1 MKRTIFLLFLALV
14 FSASAFAHDA
24 FTLVS
29 SQKKTIKSDD
39 LAKIETERTAGQ
51 NDKTTITFT
60 QNEIRLVVT
69 TGPEDDMLSYRIQGV
84 RNPTLVVP
92 AGAVLNILFVNTDE
106 DMPHDLHFGA
116 VKPPFPDAP
125 DTVGTVGSVRL

>member
-39 LAKIETERTAGQ
+39 LAKIETERTAGKI
-51 NDKTTITFT
+51 DKTTITFT

-92 AGAVLNILFVNTDE
+92 SGETLRVLFVHVDGC
-106 DMPHDLHFGA
+106 MKHDN
-116 VKPPFPDAP
+116 
-125 DTVGTVGSVRL
+125 RL